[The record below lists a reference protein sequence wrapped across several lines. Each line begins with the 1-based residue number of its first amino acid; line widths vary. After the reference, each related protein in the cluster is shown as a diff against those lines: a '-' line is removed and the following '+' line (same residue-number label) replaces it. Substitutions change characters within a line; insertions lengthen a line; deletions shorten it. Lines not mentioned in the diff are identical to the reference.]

1 MKKII
6 LRGSLVVL
14 ALLPTFAPAQVVGLT
29 GKTQSKVTAK
39 VVRPNN
45 LIITDD
51 KGGWF
56 GQGLAMQQLGAWDTA
71 YEVQARLRVVSTTG
85 TFQVRMDQ
93 PLDIRNQANPTLAFR
108 KPVVSMGAENAALK
122 QFTVGQ
128 AIEFVNPA
136 PPSEEIDSEGYYT
149 LDVSAYPPEGDFKS
163 TTGTYTGTLSLVF
176 EPIVPKQK

>member
-6 LRGSLVVL
+6 VSGSLAVL
-14 ALLPTFAPAQVVGLT
+14 ALLPMFASAQVSLT
-29 GKTQSKVTAK
+29 GKTQSRVTAK
-39 VVRPNN
+39 VIRPNN

-51 KGGWF
+51 QGGWF

-71 YEVQARLRVVSTTG
+71 FEVKARLRVISTTG
-85 TFQVRMDQ
+85 VFQVRMDQ
-93 PLDIRNQANPTLAFR
+93 PLDIRNQANPTLVFR

-136 PPSEEIDSEGYYT
+136 PPSKEIDSVGYYT
-149 LDVSAYPPEGDFKS
+149 LDVSAFPPAGDFKS
-163 TTGTYTGTLSLVF
+163 TTGTYTGSLSLVF
-176 EPIVPKQK
+176 EPLVAKQK